1 MSPPLIKRLGKQDVL
16 QIMSEEF
23 FFNIKEDIIEKLEL
37 MSNKERLLLLNEL
50 ETDTGNS
57 VITYDLAE
65 IMENL

>member
-1 MSPPLIKRLGKQDVL
+1 MGWR
-16 QIMSEEF
+16 SEEF

-57 VITYDLAE
+57 VIAYDLAE